1 MKERLLLENGFYQTK
16 HNMKAF
22 LSIISQKA
30 VVIFVYLGSWSFA
43 NENKDTGFYYPKE
56 IKTMNFPND

>member
-43 NENKDTGFYYPKE
+43 NENKVQGVY
-56 IKTMNFPND
+56 N